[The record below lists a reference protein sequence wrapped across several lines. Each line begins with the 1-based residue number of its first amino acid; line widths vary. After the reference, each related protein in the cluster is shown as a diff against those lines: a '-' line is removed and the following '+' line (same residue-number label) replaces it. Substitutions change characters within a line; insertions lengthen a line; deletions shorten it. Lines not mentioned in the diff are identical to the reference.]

1 MMIAPTASTVPPL
14 GPDLENFLPAQRETL
29 LRGLAANSRPRPAPP
44 TKTSATWKSN
54 SCAAATN
61 CSGRCSKRP
70 PPLLCPHC
78 QNQLPRLTQGHGT
91 IVQTR
96 WGNIRVERARGYG
109 QRCKKWRFPADALL
123 GLPEEGTQS
132 PGVQEI
138 AALVVSKMPA
148 PEAEQVVHR
157 LTGVP
162 ISAGTLARAAT
173 NKTATCNSNCRWTPS
188 PWSSNWTPGTSASA
202 TNTGDRKSVV

>member
-1 MMIAPTASTVPPL
+1 M
-14 GPDLENFLPAQRETL
+14 
-29 LRGLAANSRPRPAPP
+29 
-44 TKTSATWKSN
+44 
-54 SCAAATN
+54 
-61 CSGRCSKRP
+61 
-70 PPLLCPHC
+70 
-78 QNQLPRLTQGHGT
+78 
-91 IVQTR
+91 QTR

-162 ISAGTLARAAT
+162 ISAGTLARAARVQGQRAQEKRRKPAT

-202 TNTGDRKSVV
+202 TNTGAGAPPCGRRPPAGGR